1 MILNI
6 QAVNFI
12 SLEVKYMRAGKFFA
26 AVLAAAMTLAMP
38 INAAAA
44 EIDLAPQTETKAV
57 TNPHKGWVQYVYSPW
72 YFESPEEGVKNNPA
86 WDITS
91 VVYSRFH
98 WKYIETDDGVY
109 DWSAIDEMISLCE
122 ENGKTFAFGIC
133 PSDSGLIDEKGLV
146 PQFVYDKGCKYVMA
160 KASSFYNESSVQR
173 TPVWDD
179 PVYLKEFYKFSEAL
193 AEKYDGNKSVE
204 FIDIRAFGNWGEWHT
219 YGLEGS
225 TMPSVTI
232 RKQCIEKWSKLFKK
246 TTVVFNAS
254 DSIPELNEYAV
265 SKGVTLRRDGLL
277 GVDNSARSLLP
288 AVGKLPAIGE
298 MCYGYSYL
306 ADRGKWSDS
315 ELNRAIND
323 GKLTY
328 LALGGG
334 VSDGTRMY
342 NERKDS
348 VISAANRLGY
358 NFTVTSAKLDTSDK
372 TSTLTFKVK
381 NTGTAP
387 AFFPLTMK
395 IAFTDK
401 NGNVLKITS
410 AQYDVGSGSFASGKV
425 RTYKFK
431 FKNSGV
437 PKNAYISLGLFE
449 NAEDEQP
456 NVKFCNKNT
465 AENNFLVLGKYRRK

>member
-1 MILNI
+1 
-6 QAVNFI
+6 
-12 SLEVKYMRAGKFFA
+12 MRAGKFFA
-26 AVLAAAMTLAMP
+26 VVLAAAMTLIMP

-44 EIDLAPQTETKAV
+44 EIDFAPQPETKAV
-57 TNPHKGWVQYVYSPW
+57 TNPHKGWVQYAYSPW
-72 YFESPEEGVKNNPA
+72 YFESPEDGVKNNPT

-91 VVYSRFH
+91 VVYTRFQ
-98 WKYIETDDGVY
+98 WKNIEPDDGVY
-109 DWSAIDEMISLCE
+109 DWSPIDEMISLCE
-122 ENGKTFAFGIC
+122 ENGKTFAFGVI
-133 PSDSGLIDEKGLV
+133 PSDSGSNDENGLV

-160 KASSFYNESSVQR
+160 KTSSFYSGSSVQR

-179 PVYLKEFYKFSEAL
+179 PVYLEEFYKFSEAL
-193 AEKYDGNKSVE
+193 AEKYDGNSSVE

-219 YGLEGS
+219 YGLDGS
-225 TMPSVTI
+225 TMPSLSI
-232 RKQCIEKWSKLFKK
+232 QKKCIEKWSKLFKK

-254 DSIPELNEYAV
+254 DDLSELTEYAV

-277 GVDNSARSLLP
+277 GVDNSAKSLLP
-288 AVGKLPAIGE
+288 TVGKLPAIGE

-306 ADRGKWSDS
+306 ADRGEWSDS
-315 ELNRAIND
+315 ELNRTIND

-334 VSDGTRMY
+334 ISDGTRMY
-342 NERKDS
+342 NEHKDS
-348 VISAANRLGY
+348 VIAAANRLGY

-401 NGNVLKITS
+401 NGKVLKTTT
-410 AQYDVGSGSFASGKV
+410 AQYDVGSGSFASGKT

-431 FKNSGV
+431 FKNGGV

-449 NAEDEQP
+449 NSDDEQP

>member
-1 MILNI
+1 MK
-6 QAVNFI
+6 
-12 SLEVKYMRAGKFFA
+12 SGKLIA
-26 AVLAAAMTLAMP
+26 AVLAAAMTLIMP

-44 EIDLAPQTETKAV
+44 EIDFAPQPETKAV
-57 TNPHKGWVQYVYSPW
+57 TNPHKGWVQYAYSPW
-72 YFESPEEGVKNNPA
+72 YFESPEDGVKNNPT

-91 VVYSRFH
+91 VVYTRFQ
-98 WKYIETDDGVY
+98 WKNIETDDGVY
-109 DWSAIDEMISLCE
+109 DWSPIDEMISLCE
-122 ENGKTFAFGIC
+122 ENGKTFAFGVI
-133 PSDSGLIDEKGLV
+133 PSDSGSNDEKGLV

-160 KASSFYNESSVQR
+160 NTYSFYSDSSVQR

-179 PVYLKEFYKFSEAL
+179 PVYIEEFYKFSEAL
-193 AEKYDGNKSVE
+193 AEKYDGNKSIE

-219 YGLEGS
+219 YGLDGS
-225 TMPSVTI
+225 TMPSLRI
-232 RKQCIEKWSKLFKK
+232 QKKCIEKWSKLFKK

-254 DSIPELNEYAV
+254 DDIPELNEYAV

-288 AVGKLPAIGE
+288 TVGKLPAIGE
-298 MCYGYSYL
+298 MCYGYGYL
-306 ADRGKWSDS
+306 ADRGEWSDS
-315 ELNRAIND
+315 ELNRTIND

-334 VSDGTRMY
+334 ISDGTRMY
-342 NERKDS
+342 NEHKDN
-348 VISAANRLGY
+348 VIAAANRLGY

-401 NGNVLKITS
+401 NGKVLKTTT
-410 AQYDVGSGSFASGKV
+410 AQYDVGSGSFASGKT
-425 RTYKFK
+425 RAYKFK
-431 FKNSGV
+431 FKNSDV

-449 NAEDEQP
+449 DADDEQP

-465 AENNFLVLGKYRRK
+465 AENNFLVLGKYRNK